1 MKQLLIALFSIAILW
16 QPIVSN
22 AQCAKVK
29 TKTKSADGK
38 EMKMKQ
44 KDKMNDA
51 AQINYP
57 YTAEYSS
64 RFEIGNPAYSKMI
77 LDLWKDWDNNQPDM
91 HQDYFSDTIVFQA
104 PDGMVIQGKENFL
117 SAGKEQRN
125 KFSNVKSS
133 LEVWIPLR
141 SVDKDED
148 WVAVW
153 GREEDTD
160 KDGKQST
167 TMLHEIWG
175 FNKDGKIVFFRQY
188 TATPAKQ

>member
-1 MKQLLIALFSIAILW
+1 MIAFIAVAFLG
-16 QPIVSN
+16 QPVH
-22 AQCAKVK
+22 AQDKVK
-29 TKTKSADGK
+29 SKTKDADGK
-38 EMKMKQ
+38 EVKMKQ
-44 KDKMNDA
+44 KDKMKDA
-51 AQINYP
+51 MQISYP

-64 RFEIGNPAYSKMI
+64 QFEMGNPEYSKMI
-77 LDLWKDWDNNQPDM
+77 LDLWKDWDNNQLEL
-91 HQDYFSDTIVFQA
+91 HQDYIADTVVQQA
-104 PDGMVIQGKENFL
+104 PNGEVIQGKEKFL
-117 SAGKEQRN
+117 AAGKEYRN

-141 SVDKDED
+141 SIDKDQD

-160 KDGKQST
+160 KDGKVTT

-188 TATPAKQ
+188 TATPAKE